1 MFSASAKSAISLR
14 VNNQNALSVA
24 MKDFDKD
31 KFAATFEWD
40 DVMAKFQGGSYTGLV
55 HTLGLKI
62 DNEKLPDDADGKTI
76 DLELAS
82 ITIKVPEMAET
93 DDDTMVEDIVK
104 DFAAGESATVVEDT
118 LPAASD
124 APAATD
130 APATTDAAANPET
143 GNSAAALL
151 AIPAALAA
159 AAIVAKKRG

>member
-1 MFSASAKSAISLR
+1 
-14 VNNQNALSVA
+14 
-24 MKDFDKD
+24 MKDFDKE
-31 KFAATFEWD
+31 KFAATFAWD
-40 DVMAKFQGGSYTGLV
+40 DVMSKFQGGSYTGLV

-62 DNEKLPDDADGKTI
+62 DNSKLPHNKDGVI

-82 ITIKVPEMAET
+82 ITVKVPEMAET